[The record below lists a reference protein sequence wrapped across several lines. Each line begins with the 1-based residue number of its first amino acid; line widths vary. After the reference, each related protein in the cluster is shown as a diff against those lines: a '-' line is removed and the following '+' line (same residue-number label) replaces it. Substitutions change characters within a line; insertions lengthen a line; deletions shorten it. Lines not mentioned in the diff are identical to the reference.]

1 MLATDGIKTLAVFLF
16 HDIQW
21 GERAQI
27 GFNAGDAYTSFNDML
42 PVALSDQTLNIT
54 QHSNAGEA
62 GVFVYRIDSML

>member
-21 GERAQI
+21 GEGAQI
-27 GFNAGDAYTSFNDML
+27 GFNAGDAYTSFML